1 MDKSSSE
8 RVLVFESDDAL
19 RSGIVGS
26 LNDAG
31 YEVSTDYREGMKFVL
46 KFNPDAVVFGAD
58 RPNWIVAI
66 FSPKSKDPSALRVS
80 VW

>member
-26 LNDAG
+26 LNDG
-31 YEVSTDYREGMKFVL
+31 GHEVFYRLSRRNEVC
-46 KFNPDAVVFGAD
+46 P
-58 RPNWIVAI
+58 
-66 FSPKSKDPSALRVS
+66 
-80 VW
+80 